1 MNFIFQSYRDYH
13 ADIFPDV
20 SDGTPA
26 MQAPEWF
33 AGHNKPVST
42 GYAVLYVSS
51 FQSFCAWK
59 WQYFLHDKN
68 ELNKIKTQ
76 VE

>member
-51 FQSFCAWK
+51 FQSFCA
-59 WQYFLHDKN
+59 
-68 ELNKIKTQ
+68 
-76 VE
+76 

>member
-33 AGHNKPVST
+33 AGHNKPVSRGNT
-42 GYAVLYVSS
+42 VLYLLS
-51 FQSFCAWK
+51 FQSFGTSK
-59 WQYFLHDKN
+59 WQYFSHDKK
-68 ELNKIKTQ
+68 EENKIKTQ